1 MNQRNNRWVIG
12 LCGLMLVLIA
22 AVLYTLPGMIAQ
34 INQVQKFR
42 TDFAM
47 RCVNNGGRIITMSK
61 SNVSRVCVSRD
72 GRWLEW
78 Y

>member
-1 MNQRNNRWVIG
+1 MSRRDNRLIIG
-12 LCGLMLVLIA
+12 LCGVLSVLTA
-22 AVLYTLPGMIAQ
+22 AILYTLPRTIDQ

-47 RCVNNGGRIITMSK
+47 RCVNSGGQIVTMSRPNA
-61 SNVSRVCVSRD
+61 SHVCVSRD